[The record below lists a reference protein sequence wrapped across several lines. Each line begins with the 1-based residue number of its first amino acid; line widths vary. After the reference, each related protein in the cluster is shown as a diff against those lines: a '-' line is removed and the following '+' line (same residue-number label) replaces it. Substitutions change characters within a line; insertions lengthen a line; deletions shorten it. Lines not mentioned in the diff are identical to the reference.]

1 MPEISVIVP
10 VYNTEKYLD
19 RCIRSIINQ
28 TFSDFELILV
38 DDGSKDNSGFI
49 CDEWEKK
56 DSRIKVIHQKNAGA
70 GAARNAGLRVAK
82 GEYIGFIDS
91 DDWIEPQ
98 MYEVMYNAIEKYSA
112 DVGMCNISSRI
123 EFSIRTE
130 FSMHE
135 SYDNRKFPFELKNQ
149 EEMLSIF
156 FRVHGEKGILS
167 VCQRLIHKSV
177 LKDFM
182 FVEGTISED
191 VSAAYYFI
199 THSQRTVV
207 TNFSFYNYYINKK
220 GVTKSPVTM
229 KDIEY
234 IEAFKR
240 IFWDVKKRIPKFERY
255 AYINYIR
262 ANYTILSK
270 MDLFGYDSNDQDL
283 NNKHKELK
291 QIVRRNFYALLKWP
305 MPISRKLLL
314 LYVVF

>member
-1 MPEISVIVP
+1 MPLISVIVP
-10 VYNTEKYLD
+10 VYKAENYLN
-19 RCIRSIINQ
+19 RCVKSILSQTIR
-28 TFSDFELILV
+28 DLELILV
-38 DDGSKDNSGFI
+38 EDGSPDKSGEI
-49 CDEWEKK
+49 CDDWLEK
-56 DSRIKVIHQKNAGA
+56 DSRVKVIHQKNSGA
-70 GAARNAGLRVAK
+70 GAARNAGLRIAK
-82 GEYIGFIDS
+82 GEYIGFVDS

-98 MYEVMYNAIEKYSA
+98 MYEVMYNAVEKYSA
-112 DVGMCNISSRI
+112 DIGMCNITSKTK
-123 EFSIRTE
+123 FC
-130 FSMHE
+130 MHE
-135 SYDNRKFPFELKNQ
+135 SYDNKRFPFKLKNQ

-167 VCQRLIHKSV
+167 VCQRLIHKSI
-177 LKDFM
+177 LKDFK

-199 THSQRTVV
+199 THSQRTVI
-207 TNFSFYNYYINKK
+207 TDFSFYNYFNNVK

-229 KDIEY
+229 KDMEY
-234 IEAFKR
+234 IEAFRR
-240 IFWDVKKRIPKFERY
+240 ILEDVKSRVPKFERY

-291 QIVRRNFYALLKWP
+291 QIVRKNFYTLLKWP

-314 LYVVF
+314 LYVAF

>member
-82 GEYIGFIDS
+82 GEYIGFVDS

-112 DVGMCNISSRI
+112 DVGMCNISSR
-123 EFSIRTE
+123 TK

-199 THSQRTVV
+199 THSQRTIV
-207 TNFSFYNYYINKK
+207 TNFSFYNYYNNKK
-220 GVTKSPVTM
+220 GVTKGPATM

-270 MDLFGYDSNDQDL
+270 MDLFGYDSNDQTL
-283 NNKHKELK
+283 RVKRKELK
-291 QIVRRNFYALLKWP
+291 QIVRKNFWALFNWP

-314 LYVVF
+314 LYVIF

>member
-1 MPEISVIVP
+1 MTLISVIIP
-10 VYNTEKYLD
+10 VYKAEKYIE
-19 RCIRSIINQ
+19 RCIFSILRQ
-28 TFSDFELILV
+28 TYQNIEVILV
-38 DDGSKDNSGFI
+38 DDGSPDKSGEI
-49 CDEWEKK
+49 CDMWALK
-56 DSRIKVIHQKNAGA
+56 DKRIKVIHQKNAGA

-82 GEYIGFIDS
+82 GEYIGFVDS

-112 DVGMCNISSRI
+112 DVGMCNISS
-123 EFSIRTE
+123 RTE

-207 TNFSFYNYYINKK
+207 TNFSFYNYYNNKK
-220 GVTKSPVTM
+220 GVTKSPVTK
-229 KDIEY
+229 KDFEY
-234 IEAFKR
+234 IEAFKQ

-291 QIVRRNFYALLKWP
+291 QIVRKNFYVLLKWP

-314 LYVVF
+314 LYVAF

>member
-1 MPEISVIVP
+1 MPEISIIVP

-19 RCIRSIINQ
+19 RCIRSITEQ
-28 TFSDFELILV
+28 TFSDFELILI

-82 GEYIGFIDS
+82 GEYIGFVDS

-112 DVGMCNISSRI
+112 DVGMCNILS
-123 EFSIRTE
+123 RTE

-207 TNFSFYNYYINKK
+207 TNFSFYNYYNNKK

-291 QIVRRNFYALLKWP
+291 QIVRKNFYILLKWP

-314 LYVVF
+314 LYVAF

>member
-1 MPEISVIVP
+1 MTLISVIIP
-10 VYNTEKYLD
+10 VYKAEKYIE
-19 RCIRSIINQ
+19 RCIFSILRQ
-28 TFSDFELILV
+28 TFQNIEVILV
-38 DDGSKDNSGFI
+38 DDGSPDKSGEI
-49 CDEWEKK
+49 CDMWALK
-56 DSRIKVIHQKNAGA
+56 DKRIKVIHQKNAGA

-82 GEYIGFIDS
+82 GEYIGFVDS

-112 DVGMCNISSRI
+112 DVGMCNISSR
-123 EFSIRTE
+123 TE

-135 SYDNRKFPFELKNQ
+135 SYDNRKFPFELKSQ

-156 FRVHGEKGILS
+156 FRVHGEKAILS
-167 VCQRLIHKSV
+167 VCRRLIHKSV

-207 TNFSFYNYYINKK
+207 TNFSFYNYYNNKK

-229 KDIEY
+229 KDFEY
-234 IEAFKR
+234 IEAFKQ
-240 IFWDVKKRIPKFERY
+240 IFLDVKKRIPKFERY

-291 QIVRRNFYALLKWP
+291 QIVRKNFYVLLKWP

-314 LYVVF
+314 LYVAF

>member
-1 MPEISVIVP
+1 MTLISVIVP
-10 VYNTEKYLD
+10 VYKAEKYIE
-19 RCIRSIINQ
+19 RCIFSILRQ
-28 TFSDFELILV
+28 TFQNIEVILV
-38 DDGSKDNSGFI
+38 DDGSPDKSGEI
-49 CDEWEKK
+49 CDMWALK
-56 DSRIKVIHQKNAGA
+56 DKRIKVIHQKNAGA

-82 GEYIGFIDS
+82 GEYIGFVDS

-112 DVGMCNISSRI
+112 DVGMCNISSR
-123 EFSIRTE
+123 TE

-135 SYDNRKFPFELKNQ
+135 SYDNRKFPFEVKNQ
-149 EEMLSIF
+149 DEMLSIF

-167 VCQRLIHKSV
+167 VCRRLIHKSV

-207 TNFSFYNYYINKK
+207 TNFSFYNYYNNKK

-240 IFWDVKKRIPKFERY
+240 IFLDVKKRIPKFERY

-291 QIVRRNFYALLKWP
+291 QIVRKNFYALLKCP
-305 MPISRKLLL
+305 MPFSRKILLII
-314 LYVVF
+314 VCI

>member
-1 MPEISVIVP
+1 MPEISIIVP

-19 RCIRSIINQ
+19 RCIRSITEQ
-28 TFSDFELILV
+28 TFSDFELILI

-82 GEYIGFIDS
+82 GEYIGFVDS

-112 DVGMCNISSRI
+112 DVGMCNISS
-123 EFSIRTE
+123 RTE

-207 TNFSFYNYYINKK
+207 TNFSFYNYYNNKK

-291 QIVRRNFYALLKWP
+291 QIVRKNFYVLLKWP

-314 LYVVF
+314 LYVAF

>member
-1 MPEISVIVP
+1 MALISIIVP
-10 VYNTEKYLD
+10 VYKSEKYIE
-19 RCIRSIINQ
+19 RCVYSILKQ
-28 TFSDFELILV
+28 TYKNIEVILV
-38 DDGSKDNSGFI
+38 DDGSPDKSGKI
-49 CDEWEKK
+49 CDMLALK
-56 DSRIKVIHQKNAGA
+56 DKRIQVIHQKNAGA
-70 GAARNAGLRVAK
+70 GAARNAGLKVAK
-82 GEYIGFIDS
+82 GEYIGFVDS

-98 MYEVMYNAIEKYSA
+98 MYEIMYREMEKYSA
-112 DVGMCNISSRI
+112 DVGMCNITSRI
-123 EFSIRTE
+123 KYCVG
-130 FSMHE
+130 E
-135 SYDNRKFPFELKNQ
+135 SYDENKFPFELKNQ
-149 EEMLSIF
+149 EEMLSTF
-156 FRVHGEKGILS
+156 FRIHGEKGILS
-167 VCQRLIHKSV
+167 VCRRLIHKSV

-207 TNFSFYNYYINKK
+207 TNFSFYNYYNNKK

-234 IEAFKR
+234 IEAFKQ
-240 IFWDVKKRIPKFERY
+240 IFCDVKKRFPKFERY

-291 QIVRRNFYALLKWP
+291 QIVRKNFYALLKWP

-314 LYVVF
+314 LYVAF

>member
-1 MPEISVIVP
+1 MPEISIIVP

-19 RCIRSIINQ
+19 RCIRSITEQ
-28 TFSDFELILV
+28 TFSDFELILI

-82 GEYIGFIDS
+82 GEYIGFVDS

-112 DVGMCNISSRI
+112 DVGMCNISSR
-123 EFSIRTE
+123 TE
-130 FSMHE
+130 FSMHD

-207 TNFSFYNYYINKK
+207 TNFSFYNYYNNKK

-291 QIVRRNFYALLKWP
+291 QIVRKNFYVLLKWP

-314 LYVVF
+314 LYVAF

>member
-1 MPEISVIVP
+1 MILISVIIP
-10 VYNTEKYLD
+10 VYKAEKYIE
-19 RCIRSIINQ
+19 RCIFSILRQ
-28 TFSDFELILV
+28 TFQNIEVILV
-38 DDGSKDNSGFI
+38 DDGSPDKSGEI
-49 CDEWEKK
+49 CDMWALK
-56 DSRIKVIHQKNAGA
+56 DKRIKVIHQKNAGA

-82 GEYIGFIDS
+82 GEYIGFVDS

-112 DVGMCNISSRI
+112 DVGMCNISS
-123 EFSIRTE
+123 RTE

-167 VCQRLIHKSV
+167 VCRRLIHKSV

-207 TNFSFYNYYINKK
+207 TNFSFYNYYNNKK

-234 IEAFKR
+234 IEAFKQ

-291 QIVRRNFYALLKWP
+291 QIVRKNFYVLLKWP

-314 LYVVF
+314 LYVAF

>member
-1 MPEISVIVP
+1 MTLISVIVP
-10 VYNTEKYLD
+10 VYKAEKYIE
-19 RCIRSIINQ
+19 RCICSILRQ
-28 TFSDFELILV
+28 TFQNIEVILV
-38 DDGSKDNSGFI
+38 DDGSPDKSGEI
-49 CDEWEKK
+49 CDMWALK
-56 DSRIKVIHQKNAGA
+56 DKRIKVIHQKNAGA

-82 GEYIGFIDS
+82 GEYIGFVDS

-112 DVGMCNISSRI
+112 DVGMCNISSRA
-123 EFSIRTE
+123 E
-130 FSMHE
+130 FSMHD

-207 TNFSFYNYYINKK
+207 TNFSFYNYYNNKK

-270 MDLFGYDSNDQDL
+270 MDLFGYDSNDHDL

-291 QIVRRNFYALLKWP
+291 QIVRKNFYVLLKWP

-314 LYVVF
+314 LYVAF

>member
-1 MPEISVIVP
+1 MTLISVIVP
-10 VYNTEKYLD
+10 VYKAEKYIE
-19 RCIRSIINQ
+19 RCICSILRQ
-28 TFSDFELILV
+28 TFQNIEVILV
-38 DDGSKDNSGFI
+38 DDGSPDKSGEI
-49 CDEWEKK
+49 CDMWALK
-56 DSRIKVIHQKNAGA
+56 DKRIKVIHQKNEGA

-82 GEYIGFIDS
+82 GEYIGFVDS

-112 DVGMCNISSRI
+112 DVGMCNISSR
-123 EFSIRTE
+123 TE

-149 EEMLSIF
+149 DEMLSIF

-167 VCQRLIHKSV
+167 VCRRLIHKSV

-207 TNFSFYNYYINKK
+207 TNFSFYNYYNNKK

-240 IFWDVKKRIPKFERY
+240 IFLDVKKRIPKFERY

-291 QIVRRNFYALLKWP
+291 QIVRKNFYALLKWP

-314 LYVVF
+314 LYVAF

>member
-38 DDGSKDNSGFI
+38 DDGSKDNSGFV

-82 GEYIGFIDS
+82 GEYIGFVDS

-98 MYEVMYNAIEKYSA
+98 MYEVMYNAIEKYFA
-112 DVGMCNISSRI
+112 DVGMCNISSR
-123 EFSIRTE
+123 TK

-199 THSQRTVV
+199 THSQRTIV
-207 TNFSFYNYYINKK
+207 TNFSFYNYYNNKK
-220 GVTKSPVTM
+220 GVTKSPATM

-291 QIVRRNFYALLKWP
+291 QIVRKNFYALLKWS

>member
-1 MPEISVIVP
+1 MTLISVIIP
-10 VYNTEKYLD
+10 VYKAEKYIE
-19 RCIRSIINQ
+19 RCICSILRQ
-28 TFSDFELILV
+28 TFQNIEVILV
-38 DDGSKDNSGFI
+38 DDGSPDKSGEI
-49 CDEWEKK
+49 CDMWALK
-56 DSRIKVIHQKNAGA
+56 DKRIKVIHQKNAGA

-82 GEYIGFIDS
+82 GEYIGFVDS

-112 DVGMCNISSRI
+112 DVGMCNISSR
-123 EFSIRTE
+123 TE

-135 SYDNRKFPFELKNQ
+135 SYDSRKFPFELKNQ

-156 FRVHGEKGILS
+156 FRIHGEKGILS
-167 VCQRLIHKSV
+167 VCRRLIHKSV

-199 THSQRTVV
+199 VHSQRTVV
-207 TNFSFYNYYINKK
+207 TNFSFYNYYNNKK

-234 IEAFKR
+234 IEAFKQ
-240 IFWDVKKRIPKFERY
+240 ILCDVKSRVPKFERY
-255 AYINYIR
+255 AYMNYIR

-270 MDLFGYDSNDQDL
+270 MDLFGYDSNDQNL

-291 QIVRRNFYALLKWP
+291 QIVRKNFYSLLKWP

-314 LYVVF
+314 LYVAF